1 MNVVIYSIA
10 ITIYYLIKK
19 LKKLLNKM
27 EKKRKKEFK
36 PKPWLKKPDED
47 KVVMVY
53 GYVKSK
59 HKNIA
64 QDQLKQ
70 MINQLKNQ

>member
-1 MNVVIYSIA
+1 
-10 ITIYYLIKK
+10 
-19 LKKLLNKM
+19 M